1 MHTPVRNPHLVVAMT
16 TALTLLWLLLETAP
30 RLAF

>member
-1 MHTPVRNPHLVVAMT
+1 MHTPVRNPQLLAVMA

-30 RLAF
+30 RLMY